1 MFIHIGG
8 DVVIKSEY
16 IVGIMEIENTST
28 SKITKD
34 YFRKNGKRVIN
45 VSTEDLPRS
54 FIITKEK
61 KESKIY
67 ISPIS
72 TATLYKRCKERK
84 KTGNGENEYN
94 L

>member
-1 MFIHIGG
+1 MYIHIGG
-8 DVVIKSEY
+8 DTVIKSTS

-34 YFRKNGKRVIN
+34 YFRKNGKNVIN
-45 VSTEDLPRS
+45 VSEDLPRS
-54 FIITKEK
+54 FIMTKEK
-61 KESKIY
+61 NITNIY